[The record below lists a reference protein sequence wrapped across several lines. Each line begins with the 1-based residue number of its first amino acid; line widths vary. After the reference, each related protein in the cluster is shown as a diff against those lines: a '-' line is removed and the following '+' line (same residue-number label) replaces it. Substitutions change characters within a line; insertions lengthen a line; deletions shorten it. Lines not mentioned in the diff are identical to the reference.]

1 MVTVATVACQG
12 DADRHRT
19 WQIVGLGLRCSVR
32 RGRELCADY
41 GAIIRGAR
49 MHDDESCLAPTAVLR
64 DLSHGDV
71 ESAID
76 AQLATGTLSLP
87 PEQLPSARDLDYTTT
102 EQFWGDMLAERL
114 RARRFVTLHRVLLF
128 EWFPRSPGLWYT
140 PRAEWSRQ
148 MAAGHTLHLTDEEHS
163 LYLASNPPDPVVY
176 DLYGKQ
182 AMLDGGIGCVRLN
195 RRITPHGPLWFMSA
209 SSSPHAD
216 RGVPLAVTD
225 QDYDAVIESII
236 DDGAVLCTVAGMLMS
251 LPDGLL
257 NLYRDYAGVPRLYL
271 LVSEI
276 TREPRQDQPPPGLL
290 RANAAV
296 LFSTDA
302 PWSAASATYIDFV
315 PGGNGNLSQ
324 RLEWL
329 HYYVRNLHDGT
340 ILTDFDEQMT
350 RFPERGLLAAQD
362 RQRRAR
368 PDRDLQRWWPT
379 AALPRTDRPPNATAG
394 TSTVGDQQL
403 Q

>member
-1 MVTVATVACQG
+1 MVRALFSSGTVGPGRG
-12 DADRHRT
+12 DTA
-19 WQIVGLGLRCSVR
+19 
-32 RGRELCADY
+32 RGR
-41 GAIIRGAR
+41 GALGRICDTLGGNDLGGVSAWHAGYIRSRRPAPQPS
-49 MHDDESCLAPTAVLR
+49 EVTIAPTAVLR

-236 DDGAVLCTVAGMLMS
+236 DDGAVPVHRRRNA
-251 LPDGLL
+251 D
-257 NLYRDYAGVPRLYL
+257 VP
-271 LVSEI
+271 S
-276 TREPRQDQPPPGLL
+276 
-290 RANAAV
+290 
-296 LFSTDA
+296 
-302 PWSAASATYIDFV
+302 
-315 PGGNGNLSQ
+315 
-324 RLEWL
+324 
-329 HYYVRNLHDGT
+329 
-340 ILTDFDEQMT
+340 
-350 RFPERGLLAAQD
+350 
-362 RQRRAR
+362 
-368 PDRDLQRWWPT
+368 
-379 AALPRTDRPPNATAG
+379 
-394 TSTVGDQQL
+394 
-403 Q
+403 